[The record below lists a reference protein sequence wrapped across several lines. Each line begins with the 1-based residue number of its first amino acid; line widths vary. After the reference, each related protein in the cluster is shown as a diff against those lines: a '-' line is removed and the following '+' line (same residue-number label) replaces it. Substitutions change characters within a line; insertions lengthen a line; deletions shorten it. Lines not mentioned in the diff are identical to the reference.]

1 MNDFEQK
8 ILNTRT
14 AIQSTVDSN
23 KFLGQLHG
31 RVKKSQ
37 ESRIVGLTSL
47 MMVLIIGVLSVIE
60 LKTPNDHELF
70 YVDETENYFE
80 TDFWTVDIDSIEVS
94 DDYTEQLAYF
104 LLDEG
109 DFWDSVDLINELTNE
124 KEIIL

>member
-1 MNDFEQK
+1 
-8 ILNTRT
+8 
-14 AIQSTVDSN
+14 
-23 KFLGQLHG
+23 
-31 RVKKSQ
+31 VKKSQ